1 MLRTLSRPLAL
12 AIITLAPATSLAQS
26 LEVQTVVDSVQA
38 VLPTLIAAERERDA
52 ANAELL
58 GAEGGFDPTLRARGA
73 VLPLGYYR
81 YATVDVTV
89 EQPTPLWGASVFAGY
104 RFGGPLVPGSSGIP
118 DYYGYM
124 QTNTAGEIRAG
135 VNIPLLRNGPID
147 RRRAQIQQRSQ
158 GVRIA
163 EADLERARIDATRM
177 ATIRYWE
184 WVAAGRKLVVARDLL
199 RVASERNA
207 GLLIR
212 AESGDLPRYEAQ
224 DNARTVLS
232 RESSVVSS
240 EQSLQRAAIELSLFY
255 RDQEGRPLLPNTA
268 ALPGS
273 LPAPDAAFTASAA
286 EPARETY
293 ALDHRPELRRIEA
306 QRAQA
311 RVELDVANNQML
323 PQVDLVA
330 QVSQDIGG
338 SFSMSDTRGRTE
350 LSAGVAIEVPI
361 VMRQQFGRL
370 RAAEAALARIEAQ
383 RTFARDRVLADVRDA
398 VTQLRAALLRTE
410 ITTREVQVATQ
421 VEQAERERFRQ
432 GDSNIFLVNQREQAR
447 AEAEQRRIDAI
458 TDWLR
463 ARAAFRAAI
472 GDR

>member
-1 MLRTLSRPLAL
+1 MRNKLVAPLLVTLVSST
-12 AIITLAPATSLAQS
+12 IHAQT
-26 LEVQTVVDSVQA
+26 LEVRAVVDSVQSA
-38 VLPTLIAAERERDA
+38 LPTLIAAERERDA

-58 GAEGGFDPTLRARGA
+58 GAEGGFDPTLRARA
-73 VLPLGYYR
+73 SVIPLGYYR
-81 YATVDVTV
+81 YATVDATV

-104 RFGGPLVPGSSGIP
+104 RFGGPLVQGSAGVP
-118 DYYGYM
+118 DYYGHL
-124 QTNTAGEIRAG
+124 QTNSAGEIRAG
-135 VNIPLLRNGPID
+135 VNIPVLRNGPID

-177 ATIRYWE
+177 ATVRYWE

-199 RVASERNA
+199 RVATERNA
-207 GLLIR
+207 GLVIR
-212 AESGDLPRYEAQ
+212 AEAGDLPRYEAQ

-232 RESSVVSS
+232 RESAVVSS
-240 EQSLQRAAIELSLFY
+240 EQAVQRAAIELSLYY
-255 RDQEGRPLLPNTA
+255 RDRDAQPLLA
-268 ALPGS
+268 SSAM
-273 LPAPDAAFTASAA
+273 LPAELPLPDAAFTASAA
-286 EPARETY
+286 EPAREAT
-293 ALDHRPELRRIEA
+293 ALANRPELRRFEA

-311 RVELDVANNQML
+311 RVELDVANNQLL
-323 PQVDLVA
+323 PQVDLIA
-330 QVSQDIGG
+330 QVSQDLGA
-338 SFSMSDTRGRTE
+338 SFATSDTRGRTE
-350 LSAGVAIEVPI
+350 LSAGVAIEVPL

-383 RTFARDRVLADVRDA
+383 RTFARDRVIADVRDA
-398 VTQLRAALLRTE
+398 VTQLRAALARTE

-421 VEQAERERFRQ
+421 VEAAERERFRQ

-472 GDR
+472 GER